1 MERSILEAFLQ
12 IPYGIY
18 VLASAQNAGPRAM
31 VVSWVSQ
38 VSYSPPLLLVA
49 LRKNRPVIPAILGQN
64 IFSLNLLKEEQIAWV
79 DRFKAPNSMQDLEEY
94 FGEVLV
100 GPHKF
105 YRLKNALV
113 FWACRVVSKIDP
125 GDHLLMVSEAL
136 AASAEN
142 GKPLITS
149 DCGKSYVGRT

>member
-1 MERSILEAFLQ
+1 MERSILEALLQ

-18 VLASAQNAGPRAM
+18 GLATVQNAGPRAM

-49 LRKNRPVIPAILGQN
+49 LRKNRAAVPAILEQN

-79 DRFKAPNSMQDLEEY
+79 DRFKGPDPSQPPGEY
-94 FGEVLV
+94 WGEILV
-100 GPHKF
+100 NTQKF
-105 YRLKNALV
+105 YRLKNALA

-125 GDHLLMVSEAL
+125 GDHLLIVSEVL
-136 AASAEN
+136 AASTEK
-142 GKPLITS
+142 GRPLLTS
-149 DCGKSYVGRT
+149 DCGKCYVGRT

>member
-64 IFSLNLLKEEQIAWV
+64 IFSLNLLKKEQIAWV
-79 DRFKAPNSMQDLEEY
+79 DRFKRRVR
-94 FGEVLV
+94 G
-100 GPHKF
+100 
-105 YRLKNALV
+105 
-113 FWACRVVSKIDP
+113 ACRLGGKGQTSH
-125 GDHLLMVSEAL
+125 HLRLREKL
-136 AASAEN
+136 CRPNLRGEN
-142 GKPLITS
+142 ETQRNRRQS
-149 DCGKSYVGRT
+149 D